1 MRNSAR
7 ELKVE
12 QHARK
17 FSWKCNYTYVV
28 SKINQVRLKENE
40 IGGFSAEMKIHCS
53 SYIQLNPGQIKLQW
67 EFSTSVNTLVM
78 LCRDGIGHS
87 RVWILYVLD
96 CWKWS
101 VILVAYLF
109 SRSQLEFV
117 GCSEFLVA
125 MYSSIFDV
133 GNIFWGK
140 YEAML
145 GLSVMLELYNKLP
158 YILTKPHVEWN
169 LIKFL

>member
-87 RVWILYVLD
+87 RVWILYVWD

-109 SRSQLEFV
+109 SKIPV
-117 GCSEFLVA
+117 GICRLFWI
-125 MYSSIFDV
+125 SSSHVFF
-133 GNIFWGK
+133 NFWFWK
-140 YEAML
+140 
-145 GLSVMLELYNKLP
+145 
-158 YILTKPHVEWN
+158 YILR
-169 LIKFL
+169 